1 MAATLRLEI
10 LTIERQVFD
19 DQVAMVIAPAA
30 AGVVGILPNHSPL
43 LTTLDH
49 GELEVRTEGTD
60 PQFFAIGGGFLQ
72 VLPDH
77 VVVLADLAEHADE
90 IDLEQAEDAH
100 RRAEELL
107 AEQQEAGTPAAGES
121 QDLMRARATL
131 RRSQVRVAVARRRR
145 SRRSASELPGAVD
158 RQR

>member
-1 MAATLRLEI
+1 MSATLRLEI

-19 DQVAMVIAPAA
+19 DEVAMVVAPATD
-30 AGVVGILPNHSPL
+30 GVVGILPNHAPL

-49 GELEVRTEGTD
+49 GELEVRTDGAE

-90 IDLEQAEDAH
+90 IDLEQAEEAHHRAQELVSERQTAGGSAGDDA
-100 RRAEELL
+100 
-107 AEQQEAGTPAAGES
+107 TD
-121 QDLMRARATL
+121 DLMRARAAL
-131 RRSQVRVAVARRRR
+131 LRSQVRVAVARRRG
-145 SRRSASELPGAVD
+145 SRRPASGLPGATD
-158 RQR
+158 H

>member
-1 MAATLRLEI
+1 MPDTLRLEI

-19 DQVAMVIAPAA
+19 DEVAMVIAPAA
-30 AGVVGILPNHSPL
+30 EGLIGVLPHHSPL

-49 GELEVRTEGTD
+49 GELEVRTDSAE

-100 RRAEELL
+100 RRAEELV
-107 AEQQEAGTPAAGES
+107 AERQAAGPQAAEEAE
-121 QDLMRARATL
+121 DLVRARAAL
-131 RRSQVRVAVARRRR
+131 RRSQVRVNVARRRG
-145 SRRSASELPGAVD
+145 SRRTVSELPGALD
-158 RQR
+158 R